1 MSMSGVLPDPQVY
14 RRTELRLLVLV
25 AAITTFALA
34 AVDLNQQRP
43 LDWQVVALGVG
54 YLALFAGGHIAIRR
68 FADHADPLLLPCAA
82 LLNGLGL
89 VLNHRLDISNP
100 SLQTHPL
107 LPPGSAPAQVLWT
120 AVALG
125 MFAAVLWSVPDHRQ
139 LGRYTYTAGLLGLFL
154 LVLPGL
160 LPSSISQVNGAK
172 LWLRIGPFS
181 IQPGEFAKILI
192 IVFAAGFLIDKRELF
207 TKAGRQLFGMDLP
220 RARDMAPL
228 LAAWGLSIG
237 VLALEKE
244 LGASLLYFGIVLVM
258 LYIATERGSWLVIGL
273 LFFTGGS
280 VFAYYA
286 FPHVHSRVEVWAD
299 PFAFAQTTGAQL
311 IDSLFGLADGGVF
324 GTGLGRGQPEL
335 VPFANTDF
343 IISTVGEELGLVG
356 LAAVLVLYAV
366 LFGRGVRAAM
376 TVRDSFGTLLAGGLA
391 FGLALQVF
399 IVVGGV
405 TQLFPLTGMT
415 VPFLSYGGSSL
426 LSNFVLVALLLRV
439 SDASRRP
446 QPSLPREPQTP
457 LAEAHTEMVDRVD

>member
-1 MSMSGVLPDPQVY
+1 MSVSGFLPNPRSY
-14 RRTELRLLVLV
+14 RRTELRMLVLV
-25 AAITTFALA
+25 AAVTTAALA
-34 AVDLNQQRP
+34 AVEINQRRP
-43 LDWQVVALGVG
+43 ITWQVLALGTG
-54 YLALFAGGHIAIRR
+54 YFALFAGGHAAVRR

-89 VLNHRLDISNP
+89 VLNYRLDMSNP
-100 SLQTHPL
+100 G
-107 LPPGSAPAQVLWT
+107 LPDRWFLPAGAAPAQVAWT
-120 AVALG
+120 ALALG
-125 MFAAVLWSVPDHRQ
+125 MFAAVLRHLPDHRQ

-207 TKAGRQLFGMDLP
+207 TKAGRQLLGLDLP
-220 RARDMAPL
+220 RARDLAPL
-228 LAAWGLSIG
+228 LVAWGLSIG

-244 LGASLLYFGIVLVM
+244 LGASLLYFGVVLVM
-258 LYIATERGSWLVIGL
+258 LYIATERASWLVLGL
-273 LFFTGGS
+273 LFFTSGC
-280 VFAYYA
+280 VVAFFA
-286 FPHVHSRVEVWAD
+286 FPHVRSRVEVWAD
-299 PFAFAQTTGAQL
+299 PFAHAQTNGAQL
-311 IDSLFGLADGGVF
+311 IESLFGLADGGVF
-324 GTGLGRGQPEL
+324 GAGLGRGQPEL

-343 IISTVGEELGLVG
+343 IISTVAEELGLVG
-356 LAAVLVLYAV
+356 LAAVLLLYAV
-366 LFGRGVRAAM
+366 LFGRGMRAAM
-376 TVRDSFGTLLAGGLA
+376 TARDSFGTLLAGGLT

-439 SDASRRP
+439 SDAARRP
-446 QPSLPREPQTP
+446 APALPREPQTP
-457 LAEAHTEMVDRVD
+457 LAEAHTEMVERVE